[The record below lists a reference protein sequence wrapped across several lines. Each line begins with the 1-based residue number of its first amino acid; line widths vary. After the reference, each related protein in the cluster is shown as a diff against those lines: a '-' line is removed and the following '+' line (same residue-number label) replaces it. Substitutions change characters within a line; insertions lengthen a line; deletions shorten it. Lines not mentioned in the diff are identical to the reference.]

1 MLKKESY
8 LPQKYRTVFL
18 LYKEQMEIWGSLL
31 RRRWWLFLIF
41 LQPIIQWTRTSG
53 GLTHKNST
61 NSQLLNSYKTCIF
74 TSQSGLTKTASHPKR
89 EVSVAQ
95 TGPPQPDCELH
106 NITGI
111 LPTVDIADLYICYDS
126 FLARASKM
134 SWEGAPF

>member
-1 MLKKESY
+1 MGEFVKK
-8 LPQKYRTVFL
+8 KVVAFL
-18 LYKEQMEIWGSLL
+18 DLSSAYHTMDENQ
-31 RRRWWLFLIF
+31 WWI
-41 LQPIIQWTRTSG
+41 
-53 GLTHKNST
+53 NSQEFNC

-74 TSQSGLTKTASHPKR
+74 TPQSGLTKTASHPKR

-111 LPTVDIADLYICYDS
+111 LPAVDIADLYICYDS
-126 FLARASKM
+126 FLARASKL